1 MTFAFRQID
10 LQFSTAEGQVVK
22 LTGLRC
28 AAIIEAPGGYIPYAS
43 LQMRVWGMTLEHMNQ
58 FSSTGANL
66 VVIQNSE
73 VTVLAGDP
81 SQPLTQIFL
90 GTIKTA
96 YIDFGSLPDVCFSIS
111 AYAGYYNKST
121 PIASNSY
128 PGAQKAEAIIQ
139 ALVGQMVDANGN
151 HNWGFKNSSNATAIL
166 QDQVVTGSVMD
177 QIQKIA
183 ANAKFPMTVDNN
195 TVTIWDNNGSRD
207 DLIVDVSP
215 DTGMVG
221 YPSYWE
227 AGFIVKS
234 LFNPLITNGR
244 GVRLSSSLPKS
255 NGTYN
260 VLSVTHE
267 LGTVTADGPWFS
279 TCKLGVPPYVTP
291 N

>member
-10 LQFSTAEGQVVK
+10 LIFSTAEGQVVK

-66 VVIQNSE
+66 VVIQNSS
-73 VTVLAGDP
+73 VTVLAGDTDK
-81 SQPLTQIFL
+81 PLTQIFL
-90 GTIKTA
+90 GTIQTA

-111 AYAGYYNKST
+111 AYGGYYNKST
-121 PIASNSY
+121 SVASNSY
-128 PGAQKAEAIIQ
+128 PGAQKAEVIIE
-139 ALVGQMVDANGN
+139 ALVKLMVDANGN
-151 HNWGFKNSSNATAIL
+151 NNWGFKNPTNATAIL
-166 QDQVVTGSVMD
+166 QDQVVTGSILD

-183 ANAKFPMTVDNN
+183 LNAKFPMTVDNN

-221 YPSYWE
+221 YPSYYDS
-227 AGFIVKS
+227 GFIVKS

-244 GVRLSSSLPKS
+244 GVRLSSIIPKS

-267 LGTVTADGPWFS
+267 LGTVTPDGPWFS
-279 TCKLGVPPYVTP
+279 TCKLGVPPYVAP